1 MGVYILIFALYMDR
15 GGGPATAEFANRAS
29 CEKALQAA
37 KESADP
43 KAAFRIGI
51 CVPKNIDH

>member
-51 CVPKNIDH
+51 CVPKT